1 MVFDEGFQHGNQIVI
16 AYLGLAASV
25 HILCL
30 DLTGGIHNQLIGKA
44 GTGGIGLAVLI
55 AVHHVVIVVDHGFG
69 DHNGLLALGQEDG
82 VIGVIHAAGE
92 VLRTGN
98 KVLEVHQNVAV
109 AVELV
114 QNLTEFLHGYK
125 IPVVHAAQLRIC
137 KGADGIL
144 NEHMEGKVGDGV
156 DILPLHQLGFGVQV
170 FGLLGGELLLD
181 RGIVGGKAVQGG
193 HGAVIV
199 VLGGLD
205 LCSLQQLLIDGGN
218 AVRLLAGLER
228 LGLFLCLFQLSQLQ
242 TVGQGACHK
251 AHNQNKGHKTDDGGQ
266 IGLLED
272 LHFGRTAASL
282 PAAVFIHGFG
292 LRIFPAVDGLHV
304 PVQEFGEKRGL
315 VRLFAL
321 LLLPLGQLGKAEL
334 LLFPGRLRRNQVA
347 VFVILGLSVVG
358 DIGIIAFRVLSVGVI
373 LPFGVLGIG
382 VVFPLG
388 ILGVGVILPFGVLGV
403 GIAFLFRIPGI
414 GVIPVLRGTGI
425 LGAVASLVILLSGEE
440 QVLVKASGILPCR
453 FAAVRGQEL
462 GERIVLVCVQGKIT
476 ESILPVFG
484 IELAQIQILLRLRSV
499 KIVGP
504 AVFLFKIKI
513 DVKIVGI
520 HGISLPYGIVTRHF
534 IGAKMALDRMV
545 QEYSI
550 IPRIKM
556 QAKLT

>member
-1 MVFDEGFQHGNQIVI
+1 MVFDEGFQHGDQIVI

-25 HILCL
+25 HIPGL
-30 DLTGGIHNQLIGKA
+30 DLTGGIHNQPVGKA
-44 GTGGIGLAVLI
+44 RTGGIGLAVLI
-55 AVHHVVIVVDHGFG
+55 AVYHVVIVVDHGLG
-69 DHNGLLALGQEDG
+69 DHNRLLALGQEDG

-92 VLRTGN
+92 ILRTGN
-98 KVLEVHQNVAV
+98 KVVEVHQDVAV
-109 AVELV
+109 AIELI

-125 IPVVHAAQLRIC
+125 VPVVHTAQLRVR
-137 KGADGIL
+137 KGADGVL
-144 NEHMEGKVGDGV
+144 NQHMEGKVGDGV
-156 DILPLHQLGFGVQV
+156 HILPLHQLGLGVQV

-272 LHFGRTAASL
+272 LHFGGTAASL
-282 PAAVFIHGFG
+282 PVAVFVHGFR
-292 LRIFPAVDGLHV
+292 LRILPAVDGLHV
-304 PVQEFGEKRGL
+304 PVQKFGENRGL
-315 VRLFAL
+315 IRLFAL

-334 LLFPGRLRRNQVA
+334 LLFPGGQGRNQIA
-347 VFVILGLSVVG
+347 VFIVLGLPVVG
-358 DIGIIAFRVLSVGVI
+358 GIGVIAFRVLPVGIV
-373 LPFGVLGIG
+373 LPFRVLAVG
-382 VVFPLG
+382 VVFPFRVLA
-388 ILGVGVILPFGVLGV
+388 VGVIFPFRVLAV
-403 GIAFLFRIPGI
+403 GSILFLR
-414 GVIPVLRGTGI
+414 VTGI
-425 LGAVASLVILLSGEE
+425 LGTVVLSGLRLILPSGEE
-440 QVLVKASGILPCR
+440 HILVKINGFLPGR
-453 FAAVRGQEL
+453 IGAVRRQEL
-462 GERIVLVCVQGKIT
+462 GEVIVLVPLQGKIP
-476 ESILPVFG
+476 EGIVPFFG
-484 IELAQIQILLRLRSV
+484 IKLAQIQILFRFRGV

-504 AVFLFKIKI
+504 AVFLFKIEI

-534 IGAKMALDRMV
+534 IGAKKALDRMV